1 MILRRYDYS
10 ITNITH
16 AEQEFCPV
24 FWLDMA
30 LLYEHYV
37 LGLLK
42 EEYGDKIIYQAHGYT
57 GYPDFICHSPQIVMD
72 AKYIPRFERTSL
84 DNYIVRQLSGYSRD
98 RRLFPLYPNSN
109 IPCVVFYPIEGME
122 ENPFKGKSIDELL
135 RNEDANIWNF
145 YRIAVPLPVLV
156 NDK

>member
-1 MILRRYDYS
+1 MTVPIRAIRWYRLQCYAWY
-10 ITNITH
+10 
-16 AEQEFCPV
+16 
-24 FWLDMA
+24 
-30 LLYEHYV
+30 
-37 LGLLK
+37 
-42 EEYGDKIIYQAHGYT
+42 
-57 GYPDFICHSPQIVMD
+57 
-72 AKYIPRFERTSL
+72 RFSA
-84 DNYIVRQLSGYSRD
+84 IVRYSRD